1 MSFTLVKMR
10 RFLLIPLLLLLWFP
24 ADAQR
29 SVHGTAEIKLA
40 LDRLNVLGS
49 VLMIAAHPDDEN
61 TALLAYLARGKKYR
75 TAYLSL
81 TRGEG
86 GQNLIGSEQ
95 GDEIGIIR
103 TQELLAARKI
113 DGSEQFFSRAV
124 DFGFSKS
131 PEETLAKW
139 GRDEILA
146 DTVWTIRR
154 FRPDVII
161 TRFSGTPRDG
171 HGQHQASAL
180 LGKEGF
186 TVAADPQR
194 FPKQLRTVQPWQAKR
209 LMFNLF
215 SFRPQDEAEN
225 AKILNKVEVDTG
237 EYDPVLGY
245 SYNEIAGASRS
256 QHKSQGMGSPE
267 RKGSSKNQLINIG
280 GDPAKDDLFSGIDTT
295 WNRVPNGAPI
305 GDLLRRAADT
315 FKPEN
320 PALTVPLL
328 LEARKLMEANLHPWA
343 VRKLT
348 ELDETIALCAGLYVD
363 LLSDRELATPG
374 STVKV
379 TANAIVRTKV
389 DVQWKSVSFD
399 RPGLNLPKFAGGKLP
414 YNQNLSHGG
423 EWTLDATIPVS
434 QPYWLVQAKTM
445 GGGLYTVPDATKVGN
460 PENDALLMAKFTF
473 SANGT
478 EFILERPVQYRF
490 VDRADGELTRN
501 LIVVPP
507 VALHVTNAVV
517 VFAGVQPKT
526 VNVEVTANV
535 PQAAGKVT
543 LSLPVGFTSTPA
555 AADFSL
561 AARGEQTTI
570 SFMVKPPAAEARVL
584 LKAVATVNGVQATS
598 GMDTI
603 RYSHFAPQSL
613 FPTAS
618 AVLLRTNV
626 RSTAKRVGYIMGA
639 GDEVPEAI
647 QQLGAEVL
655 MLNEGQLATAS
666 FSNFDAVVV
675 GIRAYNSRADLRAN
689 HNRLMEYVKQGGT
702 VIVQYNVSDRGGFG
716 GPPRTDLAHVGPYSL
731 MVGNDRVTVEE
742 APIRFPNP
750 KHALL
755 NAPNQITSA
764 DFEGWVQERG
774 LYFPSA
780 WDAQYESLFASH
792 DPGEKDSPGAT
803 LVARYGQGTYIY
815 SPLAWFRQL
824 PAGVPGAYRIFAN
837 FLSARSPGAK

>member
-1 MSFTLVKMR
+1 MPRRLLVIF
-10 RFLLIPLLLLLWFP
+10 FLLAWAP

-40 LDRLNVLGS
+40 LERLNVLGS

-86 GQNLIGSEQ
+86 GQNLIGAEQ

-103 TQELLAARKI
+103 TQELLAARRI

-131 PEETLAKW
+131 ADETLAKW
-139 GRDEILA
+139 GRDQILA
-146 DTVWTIRR
+146 DTVYAIRR

-186 TVAADPQR
+186 SVAADASR
-194 FPKQLRTVQPWQAKR
+194 FPEQLKIVQPWQAKR

-225 AKILNKVEVDTG
+225 AKIVNKVEVDTG
-237 EYDPVLGY
+237 EYDPILGY

-256 QHKSQGMGSPE
+256 QHKSQGMGSAE

-280 GDPAKDDLFSGIDTT
+280 GDAAKDDLFSGIDTT

-305 GDLLRRAADT
+305 GDLLRRAADS

-320 PALTVPLL
+320 PALTVPML
-328 LEARKLMEANLHPWA
+328 LEARKLMLANQDPWA
-343 VRKLT
+343 VRKLS

-363 LLSDRELATPG
+363 LLSDREQATPG
-374 STVKV
+374 STIKV
-379 TANAIVRTKV
+379 TANAIVRSKLE
-389 DVQWKSVSFD
+389 VQWKSVSFSSG
-399 RPGLNLPKFAGGKLP
+399 GLNLPKFAGGKLP
-414 YNQNLSHGG
+414 YNVNLAHGG
-423 EWTLDATIPVS
+423 EWTLDPTIPVS
-434 QPYWLVQAKTM
+434 QPYWLAQPKTM
-445 GGGLYTVPDATKVGN
+445 GGGLYTVRNAAKIGN
-460 PENDALLMAKFTF
+460 PENDPVLTAKFTF

-478 EFILERPVQYRF
+478 EFTVERPVQYRF

-507 VALHVTNAVV
+507 VALRVTDAVV
-517 VFAGVQPKT
+517 VFPGVTPKT
-526 VNVEVTANV
+526 VTVEVRANV
-535 PQAAGKVT
+535 PKVAGQVSLT
-543 LSLPVGFTSTPA
+543 LPDGWLSTPA
-555 AADFSL
+555 SANFTL
-561 AARGEQTTI
+561 GGRGEMTMV
-570 SFMVKPPAAEARVL
+570 SFVVKPPVTEARL
-584 LKAVATVNGVQATS
+584 TLKAVATVDGAQSTA
-598 GMDTI
+598 GMETI
-603 RYSHFAPQSL
+603 RYPHFAPQSL
-613 FPTAS
+613 FPAAS
-618 AVLLRTNV
+618 AILLRTNV

-639 GDEVPEAI
+639 GDEVPAAI
-647 QQLGAEVL
+647 KQLGAEVTL
-655 MLNEGQLATAS
+655 LNEGQLGTAA
-666 FSNFDAVVV
+666 FSNYDAVVI
-675 GIRAYNSRADLRAN
+675 GIRAYNGRADLRAN

-702 VIVQYNVSDRGGFG
+702 VVVQYNVSDRGGFG
-716 GPPRTDLAHVGPYSL
+716 GPARTDLAHVGPYPL
-731 MVGNDRVTVEE
+731 TVGGERVTVEE
-742 APIRFPNP
+742 APIEFPNP
-750 KHALL
+750 KDALL
-755 NAPNQITSA
+755 NVPNKITDA
-764 DFEGWVQERG
+764 DFVGWVQERG
-774 LYFPSA
+774 LYFPSE
-780 WDAQYESLFASH
+780 WDAQYQSLFASH
-792 DPGEKDSPGAT
+792 DPGEKDSKGAT
-803 LVARYGQGTYIY
+803 LVARYGKGTYIY

-837 FLSARSPGAK
+837 FLSARAPGAK